1 MTSAPLNPEK
11 SSAATRVRYV
21 VLGFGCTLSMITY
34 LDRVCMASAAKPF
47 VEELGLS
54 SVADLKWVFAA
65 FSLAY
70 ALFEVPSGWLG
81 DVFGPR
87 NVLIRIILWWSAFTA
102 LTGLVGLSVGGGMFG
117 SFAVGRLIVTRPGHA
132 DRRAVPVWHRRGGRL
147 SQHHPRLH
155 NWFPVGERGFAQG
168 AVWMCGRMMGGLTPL
183 VWMGCWRLEWF
194 GQPQGRPPT
203 EAPTSTAACR
213 RWRRG
218 AGPSGCSRPSA
229 WSGASSSPSGFA
241 TGRKKSPASMRPSWN

>member
-1 MTSAPLNPEK
+1 MASASLETSPQ
-11 SSAATRVRYV
+11 SATRVRYV

-87 NVLIRIILWWSAFTA
+87 SVLIRIILWWSAFTA
-102 LTGLVGLSVGGGMFG
+102 LTGLVGLSVGGGMIG
-117 SFAVGRLIVTRPGHA
+117 SFAVGRLIVTPLAMLIAVRFLFGIGEAGAYPNVT
-132 DRRAVPVWHRRGGRL
+132 RA
-147 SQHHPRLH
+147 LH

-168 AVWMCGRMMGGLTPL
+168 AVWMCGRLMGGLTPL
-183 VWMGCWRLEWF
+183 VWMGLMAGSSGSDSRRANRL
-194 GQPQGRPPT
+194 T
-203 EAPTSTAACR
+203 EARLQRCLV

-218 AGPSGCSRPSA
+218 AGPSGCLRPSA